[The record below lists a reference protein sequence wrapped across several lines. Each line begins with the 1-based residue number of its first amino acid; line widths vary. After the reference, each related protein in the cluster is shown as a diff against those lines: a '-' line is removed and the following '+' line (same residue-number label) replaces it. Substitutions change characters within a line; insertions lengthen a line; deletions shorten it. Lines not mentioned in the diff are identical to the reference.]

1 MILTA
6 IGLNVNYSYTSE
18 VYNDFENTALL
29 KAGSSAIIGASI
41 KYSSPQDKWSVT
53 GGVTNL
59 TDERRLI
66 SGFNAGAL
74 NSSAGI
80 GLNPRL

>member
-1 MILTA
+1 M
-6 IGLNVNYSYTSE
+6 
-18 VYNDFENTALL
+18 YNDFENTELL
-29 KAGSSAIIGASI
+29 KADSSAILGASI
-41 KYSSPQDKWSVT
+41 KYSSPEEKWSVT

-74 NSSAGI
+74 NFVVGSY
-80 GLNPRL
+80 NRPREMYLTLGYNF